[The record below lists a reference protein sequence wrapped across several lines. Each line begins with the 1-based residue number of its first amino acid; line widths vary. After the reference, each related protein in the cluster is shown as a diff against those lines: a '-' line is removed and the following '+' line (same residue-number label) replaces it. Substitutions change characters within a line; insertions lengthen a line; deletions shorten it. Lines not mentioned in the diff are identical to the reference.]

1 MTIGREQVFGRMGFN
16 DDKEIVALSGAHTIG
31 RCRPSMS
38 GYIGPW
44 TWTPRQFTNQYFVLL
59 VKQPWLE
66 NPING
71 RLQYR
76 PEGPNNASRY
86 EANIMMLPSDIA
98 LIEDPAFRKHV
109 EVYARDERAF
119 FRDFAAAFSRLLEL
133 GTTNL
138 TA

>member
-1 MTIGREQVFGRMGFN
+1 
-16 DDKEIVALSGAHTIG
+16 
-31 RCRPSMS
+31 
-38 GYIGPW
+38 
-44 TWTPRQFTNQYFVLL
+44 
-59 VKQPWLE
+59 
-66 NPING
+66 
-71 RLQYR
+71 
-76 PEGPNNASRY
+76 
-86 EANIMMLPSDIA
+86 MMLPSDIA